1 VFFGRNPEHIGAIYP
16 SLYKFNNSTML
27 EIRLLHMQ
35 QFMESLLHFL
45 IFCGIGNLRGVVSA
59 VQTDDLLCVTVLQV
73 LSRTEKY
80 SA

>member
-1 VFFGRNPEHIGAIYP
+1 VFFGRNPEHIDAIYP
-16 SLYKFNNSTML
+16 SWYKFNNSTML

-35 QFMESLLHFL
+35 QFVESLLYFL
-45 IFCGIGNLRGVVSA
+45 IFYGIGNLRGVASA

-80 SA
+80 S